1 MEQNNFLQEHFKITL
16 CLQQLK
22 DTLNILVALLGVIR
36 ENLIEYQ
43 KKTSKNINQSEKN
56 FAPTFVDHHILLHIN
71 FNRGCLTKSN
81 ISVPKKVIKL
91 YISYKLNPQLRNL
104 NTDFTLNNGLFVW
117 VKLTKNADLDK
128 YKYSGY
134 GIGSDSRS
142 EFSFADGSI
151 TKYVTIFGAD
161 ISSYPHSDN

>member
-1 MEQNNFLQEHFKITL
+1 MFTTAKRYIKYFGGTTRSDSRKSNRVSEENIKKYKSVREEFCTNF
-16 CLQQLK
+16 C
-22 DTLNILVALLGVIR
+22 
-36 ENLIEYQ
+36 Y
-43 KKTSKNINQSEKN
+43 
-56 FAPTFVDHHILLHIN
+56 HHILLHIN
-71 FNRGCLTKSN
+71 FNRGCLTKST

-104 NTDFTLNNGLFVW
+104 NTDFTLNNCLFVW